1 MRKNMNKI
9 FLVMLVLMMLL
20 TGCNNENINNEDGT
34 LKVVTTI
41 FPSFDFARAIGVDNV
56 SLSMLI
62 KPGGETHSYEPSPKD
77 ITDIQNSDL
86 FIYVGGEGE
95 RWVETILESMDT
107 SEMTIVRLMD
117 YVNVVEEEIV
127 EGMEHD
133 HEDHEHEDH
142 DHSEEEH
149 HEDEHAYDEHIWTS
163 PVNAMML
170 VEKITEVLVSIDPE
184 NKETYEA
191 NRDAYIS
198 EINSVHEEFKLV
210 VIEANRD
217 TLVFADRFPFR
228 YFVEEYG
235 LKYSAAFPGCATET
249 EPSAKTVAY
258 LIDKVKLENIPVVFY
273 IEFSNQKMA
282 DTIIEETGATKLEFH
297 SAHNVSLE
305 DFNAGKTYVDIMR
318 QNINNLKEAI
328 K

>member
-1 MRKNMNKI
+1 MRKNMSKI

-41 FPSFDFARAIGVDNV
+41 FPSFDFARAIGADNV

-107 SEMTIVRLMD
+107 SEMTIIRLMD

-163 PVNAMML
+163 PANAMML

-282 DTIIEETGATKLEFH
+282 DTIIEETNAIKLEFH